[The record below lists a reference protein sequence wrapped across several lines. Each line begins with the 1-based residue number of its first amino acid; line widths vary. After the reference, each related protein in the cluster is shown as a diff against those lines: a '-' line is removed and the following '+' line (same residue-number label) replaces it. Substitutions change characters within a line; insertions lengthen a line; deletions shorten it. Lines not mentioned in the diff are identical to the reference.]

1 MTKKLFVPEHVAKAA
16 ATAIKGSSEI
26 PKPIGNAFGKVAKNK
41 NSDDPSDIKQSAL
54 ERLPQPTGYRI
65 LIIPYYPSEKTKGGI
80 IVPDAVRERES
91 FATVSAY
98 VVKLGPDAYKDA
110 QKFPSGS
117 YANEKDWVLIGR
129 YSGNRFKVEGLEV
142 RIINDDN
149 IIATILDPKDIS
161 YV

>member
-1 MTKKLFVPEHVAKAA
+1 MTSKLFVPDHVAKAA
-16 ATAIKGSSEI
+16 KKAIQENTSI
-26 PKPIGNAFGKVAKNK
+26 PKPLDNAFGKSGEDKNAE
-41 NSDDPSDIKQSAL
+41 DPSTMDTSAL
-54 ERLPQPTGYRI
+54 ARLPQPTGYRV
-65 LIIPYYPSEKTKGGI
+65 LIIPYYPSERTKGGI

-91 FATVSAY
+91 FATVAAY
-98 VVKLGPDAYKDA
+98 VVKLGPDAYADA
-110 QKFPSGS
+110 QKFPNGPWC
-117 YANEKDWVLIGR
+117 NEKDWVLIGR